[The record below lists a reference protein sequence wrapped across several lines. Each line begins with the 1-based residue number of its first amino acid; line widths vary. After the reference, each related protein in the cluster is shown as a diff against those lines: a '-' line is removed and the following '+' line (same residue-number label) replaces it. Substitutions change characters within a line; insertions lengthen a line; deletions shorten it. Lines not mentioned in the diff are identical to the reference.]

1 MEVPFRNPELHLT
14 AEVDAA
20 TGLIDIKTDWTGD
33 VGAIAYSVLVEGGQ
47 IGSYVLKD
55 YPSEWLLSVSSYN
68 EATAAEF
75 YLSATGMNTLSGI
88 NDLIAFSV
96 SPLSDSRDVRIS
108 LSPVDISYPAAPDTP
123 DVLEPEIS
131 YIIKFGADV
140 SAVSA
145 NVSQAE
151 GNEPGSWVEYE
162 IVLDRAVD
170 VDHQLSWMLVSSG
183 ANPVTAADFAGD
195 VLPGGI
201 LSFAAGETAGVIRF
215 QVAADGLVERDET
228 FEIALTSSNGL
239 NVSALGTLSGTL
251 VNDDKAA
258 VSVVGDSVLLPEGDS
273 GITSYTFDIELD
285 QAAFGEQSVDWAVEL
300 IDGEASLADFS
311 GPLSGTVTFAEG
323 ETSKQITL
331 GVVGDVEKEG
341 REDFRIKVTPQSEDI
356 LVDIDAGVLDVQI
369 KDDDGYDLGGQV
381 YFWGKGDP
389 AKQYLMDGVD
399 VGLTVATDNVPEEL
413 YASAVNLKNLKLNAE
428 TGQSTAEVWTDFE
441 NMSAVEFSC
450 AVPEGSTFVSALGSG
465 WTVVETLDSG
475 VYGLN
480 AVWNGAD
487 NSQTADRLKL
497 GTFTFDTPALGADV
511 QLNVL
516 SAAVGNDAGES
527 KTNASP
533 IRMSIGYESQTVVS
547 SADSAADGAYSL
559 SSLAEGGYQVMLDKD
574 FELYTISEQTGGK
587 IWSSEAKAVNVFDA
601 RATLLIASG
610 KEASSEALIAADVDG
625 SGSVNVFD
633 ARAILLMSSRNET
646 ALDRSLEWVFVAE
659 DADLSGVERRTV
671 KEGVDWEQG
680 SSILLDDDAA
690 HQNLVAILR
699 GDVDGSY
706 RPEDDLILFA

>member
-1 MEVPFRNPELHLT
+1 
-14 AEVDAA
+14 
-20 TGLIDIKTDWTGD
+20 
-33 VGAIAYSVLVEGGQ
+33 
-47 IGSYVLKD
+47 
-55 YPSEWLLSVSSYN
+55 
-68 EATAAEF
+68 
-75 YLSATGMNTLSGI
+75 
-88 NDLIAFSV
+88 
-96 SPLSDSRDVRIS
+96 
-108 LSPVDISYPAAPDTP
+108 
-123 DVLEPEIS
+123 
-131 YIIKFGADV
+131 
-140 SAVSA
+140 
-145 NVSQAE
+145 
-151 GNEPGSWVEYE
+151 
-162 IVLDRAVD
+162 
-170 VDHQLSWMLVSSG
+170 
-183 ANPVTAADFAGD
+183 
-195 VLPGGI
+195 
-201 LSFAAGETAGVIRF
+201 
-215 QVAADGLVERDET
+215 
-228 FEIALTSSNGL
+228 
-239 NVSALGTLSGTL
+239 
-251 VNDDKAA
+251 
-258 VSVVGDSVLLPEGDS
+258 
-273 GITSYTFDIELD
+273 
-285 QAAFGEQSVDWAVEL
+285 
-300 IDGEASLADFS
+300 
-311 GPLSGTVTFAEG
+311 
-323 ETSKQITL
+323 
-331 GVVGDVEKEG
+331 
-341 REDFRIKVTPQSEDI
+341 
-356 LVDIDAGVLDVQI
+356 VDIDAGVLDLQI

-428 TGQSTAEVWTDFE
+428 TGQSTADVWTDFE

-547 SADSAADGAYSL
+547 SADSAADGSYSL

-574 FELYTISEQTGGK
+574 FELYTISEQTGGR

-706 RPEDDLILFA
+706 KPEDDLILFA

>member
-1 MEVPFRNPELHLT
+1 MHVWTHLK
-14 AEVDAA
+14 EESRGV
-20 TGLIDIKTDWTGD
+20 TG
-33 VGAIAYSVLVEGGQ
+33 
-47 IGSYVLKD
+47 IGLY
-55 YPSEWLLSVSSYN
+55 
-68 EATAAEF
+68 
-75 YLSATGMNTLSGI
+75 
-88 NDLIAFSV
+88 
-96 SPLSDSRDVRIS
+96 
-108 LSPVDISYPAAPDTP
+108 
-123 DVLEPEIS
+123 
-131 YIIKFGADV
+131 
-140 SAVSA
+140 
-145 NVSQAE
+145 
-151 GNEPGSWVEYE
+151 
-162 IVLDRAVD
+162 
-170 VDHQLSWMLVSSG
+170 
-183 ANPVTAADFAGD
+183 
-195 VLPGGI
+195 
-201 LSFAAGETAGVIRF
+201 
-215 QVAADGLVERDET
+215 ADGMVEHDET
-228 FEIALTSSNGL
+228 FELVLTPSNGL

-258 VSVVGDSVLLPEGDS
+258 VSVTGDSVLLPEGDS

-285 QAAFGEQSVDWAVEL
+285 QAAFGAQSVDWAVEL

-311 GPLSGTVTFAEG
+311 GDLSGTVTFAEG

-331 GVVGDVEKEG
+331 GVVGDIEKEG

-601 RATLLIASG
+601 RATLLFASG

-706 RPEDDLILFA
+706 RPEDDFILFA